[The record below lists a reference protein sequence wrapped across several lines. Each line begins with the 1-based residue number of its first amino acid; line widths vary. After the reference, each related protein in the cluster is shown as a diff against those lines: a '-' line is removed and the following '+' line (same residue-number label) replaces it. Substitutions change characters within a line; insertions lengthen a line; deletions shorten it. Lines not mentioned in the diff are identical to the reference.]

1 VTLVDKIFAHARA
14 TPDRLALTYLDATY
28 SYLALAS
35 RILQARAWFE
45 RHPVAG
51 DQVAVIYTTDMAR
64 GWIVGLALR
73 SLGVNTVAGRLPG
86 DLEQLGL
93 DVLSVVV
100 IEPEPWPG
108 LGEAAARAG
117 CPLITVPNDVWDDN
131 GAVPPEAMQRPAG
144 AATGNHI
151 VLTSATTGAYKKV
164 VAESGYEAEEVL
176 DRIVQFPELCGESVV
191 NMFNFGLWT
200 AIGYFVPM
208 IVWRLGGRI
217 VLDNRPEPW
226 LSLAAGDVTMAYV
239 QPEQLARLLSAP
251 PEVQLRNDAMTLV
264 VIAGVLSEAQWLAAR
279 ERLTTDVRTT
289 LGSSEAG
296 CCGVTR
302 IETAEHLTWH
312 RLHRP
317 EQVEL
322 IGEDQRPV
330 PVGETGQVRV
340 KMNRAASYLGDPEA
354 TRLFFR
360 DGYFYPGDLA
370 VMREDGRMALRG
382 RVTDVINV
390 LGSKYGTL
398 PIEIALQARFQAE
411 GVHVFSQQTQ
421 DGEEVH
427 VVIQPGAPITA
438 AELKAGL
445 QATLPVVD
453 HVRVHWVERFPRNNM
468 GKIERSVLKA
478 QLGLVGSAN

>member
-1 VTLVDKIFAHARA
+1 MVAGFEGAGRDVDKIFAHARA
-14 TPDRLALTYLDATY
+14 TPDRPALTYLDATD

-35 RILQARAWFE
+35 RILEARAWFE
-45 RHPVAG
+45 RHPVAA

-93 DVLSVVV
+93 GVLSVVV

-176 DRIVQFPELCGESVV
+176 DRIAQFPELCGESVV

-217 VLDNRPEPW
+217 VLDNRLEPW
-226 LSLAAGDVTMAYV
+226 LSLIAGDVTMAYV
-239 QPEQLARLLSAP
+239 QPELLGRLLAAP
-251 PEVQLRNDAMTLV
+251 PRIPLRNDAMTLV
-264 VIAGVLSEAQWLAAR
+264 VIAGVLSEAHWLAAR
-279 ERLTTDVRTT
+279 ERLTADVRTT
-289 LGSSEAG
+289 LGSTEAG

-302 IETAEHLTWH
+302 IEAAEHLTWH
-312 RLHRP
+312 SLHRP
-317 EQVEL
+317 EQVEV
-322 IGEDQRPV
+322 I
-330 PVGETGQVRV
+330 GETGQLRVR
-340 KMNRAASYLGDPEA
+340 MNRAAGYLGDPDA

-360 DGYFYPGDLA
+360 DGCFYPGDLA

-390 LGSKYGTL
+390 LGDKYGTL
-398 PIEIALQARFQAE
+398 PIESALQARFKAE
-411 GVHVFSQQTQ
+411 AVHVFSHQSQE
-421 DGEEVH
+421 GEEVH
-427 VVIQPGAPITA
+427 VVIQPGGPITA

-445 QATLPVVD
+445 LADLPLVD

-468 GKIERSVLKA
+468 GKIERAVLKA
-478 QLGLVGSAN
+478 RLGIVGTTD